1 MTKRLAKY
9 EQLSPEQVNS
19 RQLILII
26 SLIGFIA
33 TTILT
38 IVSILEKNALEIIIN
53 SGTAILLLISLI
65 MAWSGSIG
73 FGRAALPLSALI
85 SITYLAA
92 VGNGIHDPGM
102 LAFAIVIAIATLL
115 LGRRGIIIYGAL
127 SIIAILAI
135 IYVGSTGLVQH
146 PQTGIPDIIAVMMA
160 IIVSTIILYLN
171 ARQLEKSINDLRKN
185 EQAQKEANQELIET
199 RNSLENQT
207 NELVIANEQ
216 SKHRYERLRLV
227 AEVAKSSASIQEL
240 ERLLTAI
247 TTLISQRFGIYHTG
261 IFLLNNNHEYAILRA
276 ANSEGGQ
283 KMLEQKH
290 RLRVGAQGIVGSV
303 TATGDPRIALDVG
316 LDAVYFNNPYLP
328 DTHSEI
334 ALPLKITGEII
345 GALDLQSVEPNAF
358 SQEDVEVLSILA
370 DQLATAIQNAR
381 SFEAARYAVQ
391 EAERA
396 SQQLTG
402 QAWKQFFEKQQIQGY
417 HFDGIETKSISK
429 IPTKPTDSALQISVQ
444 LRGQEIGKL
453 ELNTLE
459 PDRNWNTEEIEVVK
473 ATAERAALALES
485 ARLLEDA
492 QQRASRER
500 IIGDISTSISTF
512 SDMEGILRTAVQQLG
527 RRMGGAEVVLELGS
541 DLEKD

>member
-1 MTKRLAKY
+1 MTKRLAGY

-19 RQLILII
+19 RQLILVI
-26 SLIGFIA
+26 SLIGFVA

-38 IVSILEKNALEIIIN
+38 IVSILEKNTIEIIIN
-53 SGTAILLLISLI
+53 STTAMLLLISLI
-65 MAWSGSIG
+65 LAWFGSIG

-127 SIIAILAI
+127 STLAILAI
-135 IYVGSTGLVQH
+135 VYFGSIGILQH
-146 PQTGIPDIIAVMMA
+146 PHSEIPDIVGVMMA
-160 IIVSTIILYLN
+160 MVVSTIILYLN
-171 ARQLEKSINDLRKN
+171 ARQLEKSISDLRKN
-185 EQAQKEANQELIET
+185 EQAQIKANQELLET

-207 NELVIANEQ
+207 NELVIANDQ

-240 ERLLTAI
+240 ESLLTAM
-247 TTLISQRFGIYHTG
+247 TTLISDRFGIYHTG
-261 IFLLNNNHEYAILRA
+261 IFLLDSNREYAILRA
-276 ANSEGGQ
+276 TNSEGGQ

-303 TATGDPRIALDVG
+303 TATGNPRIALDVG
-316 LDAVYFNNPYLP
+316 MDAVYFNNPYLP

-334 ALPLKITGEII
+334 ALPLKITDETI

-358 SQEDVEVLSILA
+358 SQEDIEVLSILA
-370 DQLATAIQNAR
+370 DQLAIAIQNAR
-381 SFEAARYAVQ
+381 SFEAARNAIQ
-391 EAERA
+391 EADSA
-396 SQQLTG
+396 YQQLTG
-402 QAWKQFFEKQQIQGY
+402 QAWKQFFERQQTQGY
-417 HFDGIETKSISK
+417 HFDGIDTKSISEV
-429 IPTKPTDSALQISVQ
+429 PTKQTETALQIPVQ

-459 PDRNWNTEEIEVVK
+459 PDRNWNTEEIEVVR
-473 ATAERAALALES
+473 AAAERAALALES
-485 ARLLEDA
+485 ARLLEEA
-492 QQRASRER
+492 QRRAAKEQTIATGTARVSAALDVE
-500 IIGDISTSISTF
+500 SI
-512 SDMEGILRTAVQQLG
+512 LQATAKELES
-527 RRMGGAEVVLELGS
+527 ALDSSEVVIQLVSE
-541 DLEKD
+541 E

>member
-1 MTKRLAKY
+1 
-9 EQLSPEQVNS
+9 
-19 RQLILII
+19 
-26 SLIGFIA
+26 
-33 TTILT
+33 
-38 IVSILEKNALEIIIN
+38 
-53 SGTAILLLISLI
+53 
-65 MAWSGSIG
+65 
-73 FGRAALPLSALI
+73 
-85 SITYLAA
+85 
-92 VGNGIHDPGM
+92 
-102 LAFAIVIAIATLL
+102 
-115 LGRRGIIIYGAL
+115 
-127 SIIAILAI
+127 
-135 IYVGSTGLVQH
+135 
-146 PQTGIPDIIAVMMA
+146 
-160 IIVSTIILYLN
+160 
-171 ARQLEKSINDLRKN
+171 
-185 EQAQKEANQELIET
+185 
-199 RNSLENQT
+199 LENQT

-216 SKHRYERLRLV
+216 SNHRYERLRLV

-261 IFLLNNNHEYAILRA
+261 IFLLDNNHEYAILRS

-402 QAWKQFFEKQQIQGY
+402 QAWKQFFERQQAQGY
-417 HFDGIETKSISK
+417 HFDGIDTKSISEG
-429 IPTKPTDSALQISVQ
+429 PTKQTETALQIPVQ

-459 PDRNWNTEEIEVVK
+459 PDRNWNTEEIEVVR
-473 ATAERAALALES
+473 AAAERAALALES
-485 ARLLEDA
+485 ARLLEEA
-492 QQRASRER
+492 QRRAAKEQTIATGTARVSAALDVE
-500 IIGDISTSISTF
+500 SI
-512 SDMEGILRTAVQQLG
+512 LQATAKELES
-527 RRMGGAEVVLELGS
+527 ALDSSEVVIQLVSE
-541 DLEKD
+541 E